1 MNKSLAFGVVAVV
14 VAALAA
20 LYFTVFKSP
29 EPKLLAGCT
38 PNPHCR
44 NVSVTIV
51 NGVAKIES
59 IADAEFDAPGLMRWE
74 IVTEGYSFPGDGINF
89 YPTPPKPSP
98 NQAPVPE
105 FHNCKA
111 MPPTRPNPTSY
122 QCNVKHDAIGK
133 WAYLVT
139 VQKAGSPD
147 VVLDPFVVNR

>member
-1 MNKSLAFGVVAVV
+1 MNKNLALGVVAVV
-14 VAALAA
+14 VAAIAI
-20 LYFTVFKSP
+20 LYFTVFKPP
-29 EPKLLAGCT
+29 EPRLLSRCGG
-38 PNPHCR
+38 NPHCR
-44 NVSVTIV
+44 EVSVKMV
-51 NGVAKIES
+51 GGVATIES
-59 IADAEFDAPGLMRWE
+59 IQDATFTAPGIMQWE

-98 NQAPVPE
+98 NQAPAGE

-139 VQKAGSPD
+139 LQKAGSPD